1 MKIIILGA
9 NGLIGYNIL
18 TTFLENPN
26 FEVLAFVR
34 DKKKF
39 NSFRPDL
46 LKKLI
51 FDFSI
56 YNLPDLEKT
65 LLNLNPDVVVNC
77 IGITKH
83 RISEFSTEDIIYT
96 NALFPHY
103 LLNICEKQNIR
114 CIQISTDCVFLG
126 NKGKYSEDDV
136 PDALDLYG
144 KTKSLGELLT
154 GNSLTLRISTIG
166 FELDTKYGLLEWF
179 LSQKGEC
186 YGYSKAYFTG
196 LPCKFFAKILA
207 DLLINHKQ
215 LKGLYHIASEPIDK
229 FSLLELIKDTFKIN
243 VNIKKNDTFLLDR
256 SLDARKFNSALSFD
270 SPKWCDLVK
279 TLKEFD

>member
-1 MKIIILGA
+1 MRIIILGA

-18 TTFLENPN
+18 TAFLENPN

-39 NSFRPDL
+39 NSFGPDL
-46 LKKLI
+46 LKKIISDLN
-51 FDFSI
+51 I
-56 YNLPDLEKT
+56 YNLPDFKKT
-65 LLNLNPDVVVNC
+65 ILNLNPDVIVNC

-83 RISEFSTEDIIYT
+83 RISEFSIEEVIYT

-103 LLNICEKQNIR
+103 LLSICEKQNIR
-114 CIQISTDCVFLG
+114 CIQISTDCVFQGTKG
-126 NKGKYSEDDV
+126 NYSENDI

-186 YGYSKAYFTG
+186 YGYSEAYFTG

-229 FSLLELIKDTFKIN
+229 FSLLELIKDTFKVN
-243 VNIKKNDTFLLDR
+243 VNIIKNDTFLIDR
-256 SLDARKFNSALSFD
+256 SLDAKKFNSATSFF
-270 SPKWCDLVK
+270 SPKWVNLAK
-279 TLKEFD
+279 TLEEFD

>member
-18 TTFLENPN
+18 TTFLEDSN

-39 NSFRPDL
+39 NSFGSKF
-46 LKKLI
+46 LKNI
-51 FDFSI
+51 ITDFSI
-56 YNLPDLEKT
+56 LNLPDLENT
-65 LLNLNPDVVVNC
+65 ILNLKPDAVINC
-77 IGITKH
+77 IGVTKH
-83 RISEFSTEDIIYT
+83 RISEFSIDKVIYA
-96 NALFPHY
+96 NSLFPHY
-103 LLNICEKQNIR
+103 LLSICEKQNIR
-114 CIQISTDCVFLG
+114 CIQISTDCVFSGTKG
-126 NKGKYSEDDV
+126 NYSEADV

-144 KTKSLGELLT
+144 KTKSLGELIT

-179 LSQKGEC
+179 LSQRGEC
-186 YGYSKAYFTG
+186 FGYSKAYFSG

-207 DLLINHKQ
+207 DILVHHKE

-229 FSLLELIKDTFKIN
+229 LSLLELIKDTFKLN
-243 VNIKKNDTFLLDR
+243 VKIKKNDTFLLDR
-256 SLDARKFNSALSFD
+256 SLDARKFNLAISSS
-270 SPKWCDLVK
+270 SPKWLDLAK
-279 TLKEFD
+279 TLKEFN